1 MTTMDK
7 FKKDI
12 IDEFWKWVTEHQ
24 DNETVVDH
32 DGEGN
37 LCIWID
43 FSDLE
48 DFAERYITDVED
60 SLQTALFNG
69 HVCVEV
75 NDFLGGH
82 GFTMDNVW
90 EHRPSCLVD

>member
-1 MTTMDK
+1 MDK

-12 IDEFWKWVTEHQ
+12 IDDFWKWVAEHK
-24 DNETVVDH
+24 DNETIVEH

-43 FSDLE
+43 FSDLD
-48 DFAERYITDVED
+48 DFAEKYIADVED
-60 SLQTALFNG
+60 TLQTALFNG

-75 NDFLGGH
+75 KDFLDGH
-82 GFTMDNVW
+82 GFTMDDVW
-90 EHRPSCLVD
+90 AYRPSCLVN